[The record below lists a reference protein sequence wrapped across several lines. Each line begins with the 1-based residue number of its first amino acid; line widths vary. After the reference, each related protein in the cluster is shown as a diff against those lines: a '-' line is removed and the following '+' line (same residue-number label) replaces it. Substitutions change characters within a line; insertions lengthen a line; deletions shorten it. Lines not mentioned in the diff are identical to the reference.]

1 MDPLSLVAMA
11 STTFKGVQVLV
22 SKGAEIEHV
31 AKKLGHWY
39 GLVSDI
45 KEAEKEAEN
54 PPLFKKMFDGD
65 SVEEQAFNAV
75 IAKKKI
81 EEQEKQVRELITW
94 AYGVETYKEMIQMR
108 KDIKAKRERMIY
120 KQRRRQRRMLDVS
133 AIIMGL
139 LVSGG
144 VVWTTTSIIQG
155 FSNG

>member
-1 MDPLSLVAMA
+1 MDPVSLVAMA

-31 AKKLGHWY
+31 AQKLGHWY
-39 GLVSDI
+39 GLVSDLR
-45 KEAEKEAEN
+45 EAEKEAEN
-54 PPLFKKMFDGD
+54 PPLFKKLLDSG
-65 SVEEQAFNAV
+65 SVEEQALNAV

-81 EEQEKQVRELITW
+81 EEQEKQIRELIVW

-120 KQRRRQRRMLDVS
+120 KQRRRQRKMLDLS

-139 LVSGG
+139 LISSG
-144 VVWTTTSIIQG
+144 VIWTTISIIQG
-155 FSNG
+155 

>member
-1 MDPLSLVAMA
+1 MDPVSLAAMA
-11 STTFKGVQVLV
+11 STTFKGVQMLV

-31 AKKLGHWY
+31 AQKLGHWY

-54 PPLFKKMFDGD
+54 PSLFKKMFDGG
-65 SVEEQAFNAV
+65 SVEEQALNAV

-94 AYGVETYKEMIQMR
+94 AYGGETYKEMMQMR

-120 KQRRRQRRMLDVS
+120 KQRRRQRKMLDVS

-144 VVWTTTSIIQG
+144 VIWTTANIIQR

>member
-1 MDPLSLVAMA
+1 MDPVSLVAMA
-11 STTFKGVQVLV
+11 STTFKGVQILV
-22 SKGAEIEHV
+22 SKGAEIEQV
-31 AKKLGHWY
+31 AQKLGHWY

-65 SVEEQAFNAV
+65 SVEQQALNAV

-94 AYGVETYKEMIQMR
+94 AYGVETYKEMMQMR

-120 KQRRRQRRMLDVS
+120 KQRRRQRRMLDAS

-139 LVSGG
+139 IVSGG
-144 VVWTTTSIIQG
+144 VVWTTASIIQG
-155 FSNG
+155 LSNG

>member
-1 MDPLSLVAMA
+1 MAPVSLVAIA
-11 STTFKGVQVLV
+11 SSTFKGIQVLV

-31 AKKLGHWY
+31 AQKLGHWY

-54 PPLFKKMFDGD
+54 PPLFKKMFDGN
-65 SVEEQAFNAV
+65 SVEEQALNAV

-94 AYGVETYKEMIQMR
+94 AYGKETYKEMMQMR
-108 KDIKAKRERMIY
+108 RDIRAKRERMIY

-133 AIIMGL
+133 AVVMGL

-144 VVWTTTSIIQG
+144 VIWTTANIIQG
-155 FSNG
+155 LSNG

>member
-1 MDPLSLVAMA
+1 MDPVSLVAMA
-11 STTFKGVQVLV
+11 STTFKGVQILV
-22 SKGAEIEHV
+22 SKGAEIEQV
-31 AKKLGHWY
+31 AQKLGHWY

-65 SVEEQAFNAV
+65 SVEQQALNAV

-94 AYGVETYKEMIQMR
+94 AYGVETYKEMMQMR

-120 KQRRRQRRMLDVS
+120 KQRRRQRRMLDAS

-139 LVSGG
+139 IVSGG
-144 VVWTTTSIIQG
+144 VVWTTANIIQG
-155 FSNG
+155 LSNG

>member
-11 STTFKGVQVLV
+11 STAFKGIEVLV
-22 SKGAEIEHV
+22 SRGAEIEQV
-31 AKKLGHWY
+31 AQKLGHWY

-54 PPLFKKMFDGD
+54 PPLFKKMFDGN
-65 SVEEQAFNAV
+65 SVEEQALNAV

-94 AYGVETYKEMIQMR
+94 AYGVETYKEMMQMR

-120 KQRRRQRRMLDVS
+120 KQRRRQKRMLDVS
-133 AIIMGL
+133 AIIIALM
-139 LVSGG
+139 VSGG
-144 VVWTTTSIIQG
+144 VVWTTISIIKNVG
-155 FSNG
+155 A

>member
-1 MDPLSLVAMA
+1 MDPVSLVAIA
-11 STTFKGVQVLV
+11 SSTFKGIQVLV

-31 AKKLGHWY
+31 AQKLGHWY

-54 PPLFKKMFDGD
+54 PPLFKKMFDGN
-65 SVEEQAFNAV
+65 SVEEQALNAV

-94 AYGVETYKEMIQMR
+94 AYGKDTYKEMMQMR
-108 KDIKAKRERMIY
+108 RDIRAKRERMIY

-133 AIIMGL
+133 AVVMGL

-144 VVWTTTSIIQG
+144 VIWTTANIIQG
-155 FSNG
+155 LSNG

>member
-1 MDPLSLVAMA
+1 MDPVSLVAIA
-11 STTFKGVQVLV
+11 SSTFKGIQVLV

-31 AKKLGHWY
+31 AQKLGHWY

-54 PPLFKKMFDGD
+54 PPLFKKMFDGN
-65 SVEEQAFNAV
+65 SVEEQALNAV

-94 AYGVETYKEMIQMR
+94 AYGKETYKEMMQMR
-108 KDIKAKRERMIY
+108 RDIRAKRERMIY

-133 AIIMGL
+133 AIVMGL

-144 VVWTTTSIIQG
+144 VIWTTANIIQG
-155 FSNG
+155 LSNG

>member
-11 STTFKGVQVLV
+11 STTFKGVQILV
-22 SKGAEIEHV
+22 SKGAEIEQV
-31 AKKLGHWY
+31 AQKLGHWY

-54 PPLFKKMFDGD
+54 PPLFKKMFDGN
-65 SVEEQAFNAV
+65 SVEEQALNAV

-94 AYGVETYKEMIQMR
+94 AYGVETYKEMMQMR

-120 KQRRRQRRMLDVS
+120 KQRRRQKRMLDVS
-133 AIIMGL
+133 AIIIALM
-139 LVSGG
+139 VSGG
-144 VVWTTTSIIQG
+144 VVWTTISIIKNVG
-155 FSNG
+155 A